1 MHEIAHSEG
10 FKAWMDAGVLRYGE
24 CEWINRIRTVVL
36 WLRRRP
42 AAPTRRSIAILQA
55 LAKTQ
60 RQQDRDQKEDS
71 LLHSFTSSSSSL
83 STLDPDGSCYGVTWT
98 WVSKRAEGQ
107 GEIWARWS
115 STQQRQ
121 TPLTTTKAS
130 LRPLSNNSVDKN
142 NTYINTTEDEYRF
155 TVITRQMWAYVHE
168 LGEGPARVVAVC

>member
-42 AAPTRRSIAILQA
+42 AAPARRSIAILQA

-60 RQQDRDQKEDS
+60 RQQDGDQKEDS
-71 LLHSFTSSSSSL
+71 LLHSFTSSSGSL
-83 STLDPDGSCYGVTWT
+83 STLDPDRSCYGVTWT

-115 STQQRQ
+115 STQQYQ
-121 TPLTTTKAS
+121 TPS
-130 LRPLSNNSVDKN
+130 PPQRPLGDPCPTTVLIKIILISIILKM
-142 NTYINTTEDEYRF
+142 NTDL
-155 TVITRQMWAYVHE
+155 Q
-168 LGEGPARVVAVC
+168 